1 VSTRTNTQPEE
12 EDPMDEGTENE
23 GRSGQEG
30 KDEHFNTIWSMIP
43 MKQDW
48 RVEEKTSVP
57 ILIASDDYMD
67 LLDDDESPLINMV
80 LTLPD

>member
-1 VSTRTNTQPEE
+1 
-12 EDPMDEGTENE
+12 
-23 GRSGQEG
+23 
-30 KDEHFNTIWSMIP
+30 MIP
-43 MKQDW
+43 TKQDW